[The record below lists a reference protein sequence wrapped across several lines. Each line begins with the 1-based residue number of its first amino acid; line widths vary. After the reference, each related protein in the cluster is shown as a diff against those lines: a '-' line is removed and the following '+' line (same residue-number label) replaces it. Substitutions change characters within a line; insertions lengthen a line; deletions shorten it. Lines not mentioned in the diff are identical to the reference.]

1 MSDDFGVPEP
11 ANLSD
16 LSSADETPVAE
27 TSVRLALPA
36 EANEIGE
43 IQVAAWRTAY
53 AGLLPADVLADLNP
67 AQFAAQ
73 WRAALIAPGE
83 ARNRVMVALAGRTLV
98 GFAAITPS
106 DDPDADPQRDALI
119 AELAVK
125 PDATRAGHG
134 SRLLNAVVDTVRAD
148 GFGRV
153 TVWVNSTDD
162 VLRAFYT
169 EGRLGPRRR
178 PPRARPVRRRVR
190 PHQADPPA
198 HRPRFSRLTSARPH
212 ILRRSGASSSA
223 DPQASTSS
231 AIARAATAVR
241 RCSTR
246 AGHPRPRQAERTQAD
261 SARPP
266 RVVAGLA
273 TSAPT
278 SAARSW

>member
-1 MSDDFGVPEP
+1 MVHVSDFGVPEP

-16 LSSADETPVAE
+16 LSGSGESPVAE

-43 IQVAAWRTAY
+43 IQVAAWRNSY
-53 AGLLPADVLADLNP
+53 AGLLPTDVLADLNP

-119 AELAVK
+119 AELAVN
-125 PDATRAGHG
+125 PEATRAGHG

-148 GFGRV
+148 GFNRV

-162 VLRAFYT
+162 ILRAFYT
-169 EGRLGPRRR
+169 EAGWAPDG
-178 PPRARPVRRRVR
+178 
-190 PHQADPPA
+190 A
-198 HRPRFSRLTSARPH
+198 HRELDLYGDESVRIKQIRLHT
-212 ILRRSGASSSA
+212 
-223 DPQASTSS
+223 DPT
-231 AIARAATAVR
+231 
-241 RCSTR
+241 
-246 AGHPRPRQAERTQAD
+246 
-261 SARPP
+261 
-266 RVVAGLA
+266 
-273 TSAPT
+273 PT
-278 SAARSW
+278 D

>member
-1 MSDDFGVPEP
+1 MSDFGVPEP

-16 LSSADETPVAE
+16 LSGASENPIAE

-43 IQVAAWRTAY
+43 IQVASWRASY
-53 AGLLPADVLADLNP
+53 AGLLPVDVLADLNP

-119 AELAVK
+119 AELAIK
-125 PDATRAGHG
+125 PEATRAGHG

-169 EGRLGPRRR
+169 EAGWGP
-178 PPRARPVRRRVR
+178 
-190 PHQADPPA
+190 DGA
-198 HRPRFSRLTSARPH
+198 HRELDLYGDESVRIKQIRLHTDP
-212 ILRRSGASSSA
+212 GSA
-223 DPQASTSS
+223 D
-231 AIARAATAVR
+231 
-241 RCSTR
+241 
-246 AGHPRPRQAERTQAD
+246 
-261 SARPP
+261 
-266 RVVAGLA
+266 
-273 TSAPT
+273 
-278 SAARSW
+278 

>member
-1 MSDDFGVPEP
+1 MSDFGVPEP

-16 LSSADETPVAE
+16 LSGASGDSPVAD

-43 IQVAAWRTAY
+43 IQVAAWRTSY

-73 WRAALIAPGE
+73 WRAALLAPGE

-106 DDPDADPQRDALI
+106 DDPDADAQRDALI
-119 AELAVK
+119 AELAVS
-125 PDATRAGHG
+125 PEATRAGHG
-134 SRLLNAVVDTVRAD
+134 SRLLNAVVDTIRAD

-169 EGRLGPRRR
+169 EAGWAPDG
-178 PPRARPVRRRVR
+178 
-190 PHQADPPA
+190 A
-198 HRPRFSRLTSARPH
+198 HRELDLYGDESVRIKQIRLHT
-212 ILRRSGASSSA
+212 
-223 DPQASTSS
+223 DPGT
-231 AIARAATAVR
+231 
-241 RCSTR
+241 
-246 AGHPRPRQAERTQAD
+246 E
-261 SARPP
+261 
-266 RVVAGLA
+266 
-273 TSAPT
+273 
-278 SAARSW
+278 

>member
-1 MSDDFGVPEP
+1 MSDFGVPEP

-16 LSSADETPVAE
+16 LSNSELDSPVAE

-43 IQVAAWRTAY
+43 IQVAAWRSAY

-73 WRAALIAPGE
+73 WRAALLAPGE

-106 DDPDADPQRDALI
+106 DDPDADPRRDAVI
-119 AELAVK
+119 AELAVQ

-134 SRLLNAVVDTVRAD
+134 SRLLNAVVDTIRAD
-148 GFGRV
+148 GFGRL

-169 EGRLGPRRR
+169 EAGWAPDG
-178 PPRARPVRRRVR
+178 
-190 PHQADPPA
+190 A
-198 HRPRFSRLTSARPH
+198 HRELDLYGDESVRIKQIRLHT
-212 ILRRSGASSSA
+212 
-223 DPQASTSS
+223 DPGT
-231 AIARAATAVR
+231 
-241 RCSTR
+241 
-246 AGHPRPRQAERTQAD
+246 E
-261 SARPP
+261 
-266 RVVAGLA
+266 
-273 TSAPT
+273 
-278 SAARSW
+278 

>member
-1 MSDDFGVPEP
+1 MSDFGVPEP

-16 LSSADETPVAE
+16 LSGSGETPVAE

-43 IQVAAWRTAY
+43 IQVAAWRNSY

-106 DDPDADPQRDALI
+106 DDPDADPRRDAWI

-125 PDATRAGHG
+125 PEATRAGHG

-153 TVWVNSTDD
+153 TVWVNATDD

-169 EGRLGPRRR
+169 EAGWAPDG
-178 PPRARPVRRRVR
+178 
-190 PHQADPPA
+190 A
-198 HRPRFSRLTSARPH
+198 HRELDLYGDESVRIKQIRLHT
-212 ILRRSGASSSA
+212 
-223 DPQASTSS
+223 DPT
-231 AIARAATAVR
+231 
-241 RCSTR
+241 
-246 AGHPRPRQAERTQAD
+246 
-261 SARPP
+261 
-266 RVVAGLA
+266 
-273 TSAPT
+273 PT
-278 SAARSW
+278 D

>member
-1 MSDDFGVPEP
+1 MSVMSDFGVPEP

-16 LSSADETPVAE
+16 LSGPSGETPVAE

-43 IQVAAWRTAY
+43 IQVAAWRSAY

-73 WRAALIAPGE
+73 WRAALLAPGE

-119 AELAVK
+119 AELAVQ

-134 SRLLNAVVDTVRAD
+134 SRLLNAVVDTIRAAGYGRLTVR
-148 GFGRV
+148 
-153 TVWVNSTDD
+153 VNSTDD

-169 EGRLGPRRR
+169 EAGWAPDG
-178 PPRARPVRRRVR
+178 
-190 PHQADPPA
+190 A
-198 HRPRFSRLTSARPH
+198 HRELDLYGDESVRIKQIRLHT
-212 ILRRSGASSSA
+212 
-223 DPQASTSS
+223 DPTDA
-231 AIARAATAVR
+231 
-241 RCSTR
+241 
-246 AGHPRPRQAERTQAD
+246 
-261 SARPP
+261 
-266 RVVAGLA
+266 
-273 TSAPT
+273 
-278 SAARSW
+278 